1 MQKPNAKSKKE
12 SLLLNLAFN
21 LILPILLLRKGDGWF
36 GSFLADWLAVEA
48 DDSKIAGVI
57 LIVAL
62 SFPLGYGIRDFLVR
76 QRFNVVSVLGFVSV
90 LFTGGIGLL
99 ELSAHVFAI
108 KEAAL
113 PAIIAVILI
122 CYRNHKNSLTRTFLY
137 NPDVLRVELVEAVLE
152 ERGNLEKFDK
162 LLAQC
167 SWLLASSFL
176 LSAVLNYILARA
188 IVTTEPALNKTL
200 YNEEVGEMMG
210 WSFPVIAVPCMLITI
225 FVLWRLFAG
234 IRHLSGLNPE
244 DLVSQKAPK
253 E

>member
-1 MQKPNAKSKKE
+1 
-12 SLLLNLAFN
+12 
-21 LILPILLLRKGDGWF
+21 
-36 GSFLADWLAVEA
+36 
-48 DDSKIAGVI
+48 
-57 LIVAL
+57 
-62 SFPLGYGIRDFLVR
+62 
-76 QRFNVVSVLGFVSV
+76 
-90 LFTGGIGLL
+90 
-99 ELSAHVFAI
+99 
-108 KEAAL
+108 
-113 PAIIAVILI
+113 
-122 CYRNHKNSLTRTFLY
+122 
-137 NPDVLRVELVEAVLE
+137 LE
-152 ERGNLEKFDK
+152 ERGNLDKFDK
-162 LLAQC
+162 LLARC

-188 IVTTEPALNKTL
+188 IVTTEPALNKAL